1 MKRIQVLPIVQA
13 IPNNDQDFTIVYP
26 RGTEIIEVVKPIYLA
41 AYFSNFADWYILKP
55 DNDERTDGEYF
66 RYIWVQYCNMQSQNW
81 GMLFKALFSNYDPID
96 NYDIHEDISETRS
109 HGDKTFT
116 HTPTGTDTSTTTTT
130 NGTGADLP
138 TTESYV
144 STYNDGNKPHTK
156 VTTSGEVTTS
166 NSVTYAATYD
176 DTTTIE
182 DDTRD
187 VSTHRHGNAG
197 TMTTAEVIRQET
209 ELRKSQLAADIVL
222 AGFVEKFMFYSGVIE
237 L

>member
-1 MKRIQVLPIVQA
+1 MKRIQVLPIVQT
-13 IPNNDQDFTIVYP
+13 IPDNDTLFIINYQ
-26 RGTEIIEVVKPIYLA
+26 RGTETIEIIKPVYLA

-55 DNDERTDGEYF
+55 DNDSRTDTEYF
-66 RYIWVQYCNMQSQNW
+66 RYIWEQYCNMQSQNW
-81 GMLFKALFSNYDPID
+81 GMLFKALFSTYDPID
-96 NYDIHEDISETRS
+96 NYDIHEDISETHS

-116 HTPTGTDTSTTTTT
+116 HTPSGTDTSTTTTT

-156 VTTSGEVTTS
+156 VTTSGEVTTE

-176 DTTTIE
+176 DTTTIG
-182 DDTRD
+182 DDTHD

-197 TMTTAEVIRQET
+197 VMTTAEVIRQET